1 MFTIASPLKSTNSKA
16 RPMHRTALIALAS
29 AALVLTAA
37 CAPKDNTS
45 SSTSGSGGGK
55 APIKMLGLFDLT
67 GGDAAAGTAVAQAT
81 RYAIDQQ
88 NKAGGINGH
97 KIELSEVDDAS
108 DAATAV
114 LQYRKFVS
122 QDGGKIILGPTYSP
136 LAVAI
141 CPLAQ
146 KDKVLD
152 FTQSATNI
160 AVTTPMKKYCFG
172 NAPTG
177 ALSARSIVKLM
188 QSMGKKRI
196 GMMIDSSVY
205 GQQGVDSVKKY
216 IQGTGMQ
223 LVATSTIDVQA
234 TDATAQVNAMKK
246 AKVDAVVLAA
256 VPIPGTAGLKAF
268 YQQNV
273 GVPLY
278 SFGGI
283 FLPATADLVT
293 SSAPIEFYM
302 TSPASCPQTQFFKKC
317 GVEARP
323 AFQSDAVPGYGING
337 YYPTKALFAALKT
350 AKSFEPDDIVAALE
364 SAPAF
369 TNDFTLPLKYS
380 STSHLGVQEQMLEG
394 YKGGKVYFFGNDI
407 NNNQYQP

>member
-1 MFTIASPLKSTNSKA
+1 MVNAPNALKGAASKA
-16 RPMHRTALIALAS
+16 RPVFRRGAIALAS
-29 AALVLTAA
+29 AALMLAAA
-37 CAPKDNTS
+37 CSPSDNS
-45 SSTSGSGGGK
+45 SSGGGDA

-67 GGDAAAGTAVAQAT
+67 GGDAAAGNAVAQAT
-81 RYAIDQQ
+81 RYAVKKAND
-88 NKAGGINGH
+88 AGGINGH
-97 KIELSEVDDAS
+97 KIDLIEVDDAS

-114 LQYRKFVS
+114 LQYRKFVD
-122 QDGGKIILGPTYSP
+122 QDGGKIVLGPTYSP

-146 KDKVLD
+146 QDHVVA

-160 AVTTPMKKYCFG
+160 VVTTPFQKYCFG

-177 ALSARSIVKLM
+177 DLSARSIVKLM
-188 QSMGKKRI
+188 KSMGKKRI

-216 IQGTGMQ
+216 LQGTDMQ
-223 LVATSTIDVQA
+223 LVATATIDVQA
-234 TDATAQVNAMKK
+234 TDATTQANAMKT
-246 AKVDAVVLAA
+246 ANVDAVVLAA
-256 VPIPGTAGLKAF
+256 VPVPGTAGLKAF
-268 YQQNV
+268 YQQGV

-317 GVEARP
+317 GMEARP
-323 AFQSDAVPGYGING
+323 AFDSDAIPGYGINA
-337 YYPTKALFAALKT
+337 YYPTLALFEALKK
-350 AKSFEPDDIVAALE
+350 AKSFEPDDVVAALE
-364 SAPAF
+364 EAPAY
-369 TNDFTLPLKYS
+369 TNDFTTPLKYS
-380 STSHLGVQEQMLEG
+380 STNHLGVQDQYLEG
-394 YKGGKVYFFGNDI
+394 YKDGKVYYFGNDI
-407 NNNQYQP
+407 NQNLYQS